1 MRNAYQVNCANNYD
15 NDATRAIDSQKV
27 VAPQYGM
34 IGSIRP
40 DPSTPPKSGKRH
52 SPSKAARAP
61 VHFNYNVRAQRT
73 KALKRDKE
81 ILSFM
86 LQDALSDTR
95 MKNSRVVELMKR
107 RLTLMSSELT
117 RRDLR
122 DLAGGKVRNGSFYS
136 LAARIKAA

>member
-40 DPSTPPKSGKRH
+40 DPSTPSKSGKRH